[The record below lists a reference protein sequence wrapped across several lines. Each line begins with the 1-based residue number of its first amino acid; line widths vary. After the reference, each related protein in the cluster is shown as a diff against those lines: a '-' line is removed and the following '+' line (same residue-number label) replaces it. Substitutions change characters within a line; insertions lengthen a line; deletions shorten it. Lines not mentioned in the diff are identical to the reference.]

1 MNMDLFD
8 NNVKCEFIKTLD
20 DKIAETLLVITPNN
34 KEFSPIEWL
43 KENKLKIETYL
54 HRFGGILFRE
64 FDLYSVSEFNKI
76 VQSICPNL
84 LDYVYRSTPRTK
96 LGGKI
101 YTATEYSSDRVIPMH
116 NENSYSKSWP
126 EKIFFFSVIVAS
138 EGGETPIADSRKVY
152 NKINKTVREK
162 FEKKGVLYVR
172 NYTRG
177 IDLSWQEVFQTE
189 NRDEVNK
196 FCKNHD
202 IEAIWDNKEPELT
215 TKQIC
220 QSTYVHPVT
229 KDSVWFNQAHL
240 FHASALEDKDR
251 LSLIKELGEENLPR
265 NTFYGDGEPIE
276 PHVLEHIRNIYEEEK
291 IKFKWQKSDILM
303 LDNVLTAHGR
313 EPFKGERKIVV
324 AMA

>member
-1 MNMDLFD
+1 MDLFD

-20 DKIAETLLVITPNN
+20 DKIAETLLVIKPNI
-34 KEFSPIEWL
+34 KELNPIEWL
-43 KENKLKIETYL
+43 KENKLKIETCL

-64 FDLYSVSEFNKI
+64 FALYSVSEFNKV
-76 VQSICPNL
+76 VQSICPHL

-101 YTATEYSSDRVIPMH
+101 YTATEYPSDRVIPMH

-126 EKIFFFSVIVAS
+126 EKIFFFSVMVAS

-152 NKINKTVREK
+152 NKIDKIIREK
-162 FEKKGVLYVR
+162 FEKKEVLYVR

-177 IDLSWQEVFQTE
+177 IDLSYQEVFQTE
-189 NRDEVNK
+189 NRDEVNE

-202 IEAIWDNKEPELT
+202 IEAIWNNKGPELT
-215 TKQIC
+215 TKQVC

-240 FHASALEDKDR
+240 FHSSALEDKDR

-291 IKFKWQKSDILM
+291 IKFKWQKGDILM

-313 EPFKGERKIVV
+313 EPFKGERKIAV